1 MRTELR
7 FVDDN
12 GKTFWIEVEGDI
24 ITLVIDEQGVPI
36 TARLDT
42 GLARRFRRELSTA
55 IAHAYVNRTS

>member
-12 GKTFWIEVEGDI
+12 GKVFWIEVDGDI
-24 ITLVIDEQGVPI
+24 ITLAIDEQGVPI

-42 GLARRFRRELSTA
+42 KLARRFRRELSSA
-55 IAHAYVNRTS
+55 IADAYLNKAL